1 MCRSQQHV
9 LLLCVCAGFAMV
21 RVTQVVHRVHERL
34 VVHLQFLHHVGENFG
49 AIGIETEM
57 DLEHVEPLVIVAD
70 PTRFEHQRRPPAA
83 RHGPTVRCHRI
94 VKAHN
99 GTAPIGLGQVS
110 NVDVRGG
117 HRGDAQ
123 RQAPTDWSSGL
134 LAWAVHNLG
143 AWAGCASGSRAAAS
157 PGIGGCCGPVI
168 PVGRRLI
175 QRVGQPH
182 GYPK

>member
-1 MCRSQQHV
+1 MYTSGSSCIFSS
-9 LLLCVCAGFAMV
+9 CTTSV
-21 RVTQVVHRVHERL
+21 RTSGL
-34 VVHLQFLHHVGENFG
+34 M
-49 AIGIETEM
+49 ASKTEM

-83 RHGPTVRCHRI
+83 RHGPTVRWHRI

-123 RQAPTDWSSGL
+123 RQAPRIGHQACSRGL
-134 LAWAVHNLG
+134 CTIWVRGQDVRLAPERQLPPVLKDAADRCYPLG
-143 AWAGCASGSRAAAS
+143 AG
-157 PGIGGCCGPVI
+157 
-168 PVGRRLI
+168 
-175 QRVGQPH
+175 
-182 GYPK
+182 